1 MNNRDKSGNNTKYK
15 RQKKQREYQRRYT
28 MSEEFNKKEGLA
40 ERLKNLKINRPA
52 VISASLLVTAVVIIS
67 AVAIASNRSK
77 KDVIE
82 APDTKKPD
90 TEQTEQIAP
99 PADNEIKD
107 TEKDK
112 PTSTTPN
119 NGSTQVEDKLPS
131 FVLPVSG
138 ALSGKH
144 DADCQVFSNTM
155 NDYRVHLGVDIVTEN
170 SAPVY
175 AAADGKIDKIWEDT
189 LMGYCIAI
197 KHGGDCYTIYKNLA
211 ETLPDGIAEGVSV
224 RSGQLIA
231 SVGESA
237 MVEIADEPHL
247 HFEMTV
253 AGLGVDPLEYF
264 DEKSLE
270 TLKIDASHGE

>member
-1 MNNRDKSGNNTKYK
+1 
-15 RQKKQREYQRRYT
+15 
-28 MSEEFNKKEGLA
+28 MSQEFNKKESLA

-52 VISASLLVTAVVIIS
+52 VISASLLVTAVIVIS
-67 AVAIASNRSK
+67 AVAIASNRTK
-77 KDVIE
+77 KDAVD
-82 APDTKKPD
+82 APDTKKPQ
-90 TEQTEQIAP
+90 TEQTEQITP
-99 PADNEIKD
+99 PKDNEIKD
-107 TEKDK
+107 TQKDK
-112 PTSTTPN
+112 PTATVPDT
-119 NGSTQVEDKLPS
+119 GSVQVDDKLPS
-131 FVLPVSG
+131 FILPVSG
-138 ALSGKH
+138 ALSAKH

-155 NDYRVHLGVDIVTEN
+155 NDYRVHLGVDVVTEA

-197 KHGGDCYTIYKNLA
+197 KHSGDCYTIYKNLA
-211 ETLPDGIAEGVSV
+211 KTLPEGISEGVSV

-237 MVEIADEPHL
+237 MVEIAEEPHL

-264 DEKSLE
+264 DEKALQ